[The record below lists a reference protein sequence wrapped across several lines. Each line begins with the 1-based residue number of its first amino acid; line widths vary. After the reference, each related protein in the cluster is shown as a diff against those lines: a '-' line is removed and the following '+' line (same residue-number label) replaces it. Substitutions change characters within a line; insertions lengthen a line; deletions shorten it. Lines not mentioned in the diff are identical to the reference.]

1 MLDKSAV
8 AEHAWKDDL
17 SIRWTEAT
25 VVDKGKH
32 LGQLPLKEALH
43 IHMTPA
49 EECLNRDTRIENLE
63 RCWTVVLR
71 KQEVRTKPHCTA
83 TSGDTH

>member
-49 EECLNRDTRIENLE
+49 EKHLNNDSGLEILRFKDTGWL
-63 RCWTVVLR
+63 
-71 KQEVRTKPHCTA
+71 P
-83 TSGDTH
+83 